1 MRKQWA
7 LTIITPTL
15 SLRRWLWR
23 PQQPE
28 STSCHRI
35 GAQPAILAGLDEFR
49 EHLGGRLTIM
59 LLRAIGVP
67 FDAHEIDKG
76 VMLGSVEVLRS
87 FAETHQG
94 KDSDGQ
100 RTISAHSPG
109 SR

>member
-1 MRKQWA
+1 
-7 LTIITPTL
+7 
-15 SLRRWLWR
+15 
-23 PQQPE
+23 
-28 STSCHRI
+28 
-35 GAQPAILAGLDEFR
+35 
-49 EHLGGRLTIM
+49 M

-100 RTISAHSPG
+100 RTFSAHSPG

>member
-1 MRKQWA
+1 MYA
-7 LTIITPTL
+7 PELT
-15 SLRRWLWR
+15 
-23 PQQPE
+23 
-28 STSCHRI
+28 HRI
-35 GAQPAILAGLDEFR
+35 GEQPAILAGLDEFR